1 MLSKKELAYFE
12 KKLLQLKEETIQMA
26 EANEPLSFED
36 YGELTS
42 YDNHF
47 ADTATQLEE
56 REKQRVL
63 HETANNLLQ
72 EVNEALDRIKTG
84 TYGVCVDTG
93 EPISYERL
101 KALPYAKRTVEAQKE
116 LEKENVNEAS
126 IPEDPSFLTPEDDV
140 RGDKRIQVVDEL
152 ISVHGNSSS

>member
-12 KKLLQLKEETIQMA
+12 KRLVQMKEETIQMA

-72 EVNEALDRIKTG
+72 EVNEALERIQTG

-126 IPEDPSFLTPEDDV
+126 LPEDPSFSTPEKDV

-152 ISVHGNSSS
+152 MNVHGNSSS

>member
-1 MLSKKELAYFE
+1 MLSKEEQMYF
-12 KKLLQLKEETIQMA
+12 KKRLLQLKQETIQMI
-26 EANEPLSFED
+26 EASEPLSFED

-56 REKQRVL
+56 REKQRGL
-63 HETANNLLQ
+63 HDTANNLLE
-72 EVNEALDRIKTG
+72 EVNEALERINKG

-93 EPISYERL
+93 ETISYERL

-116 LEKENVNEAS
+116 HEKVKLTS
-126 IPEDPSFLTPEDDV
+126 LPEDTSFLTPEEDV
-140 RGDKRIQVVDEL
+140 RGDKRIQTADEL

>member
-1 MLSKKELAYFE
+1 MLSKEELNYF
-12 KKLLQLKEETIQMA
+12 KKRLLQLKEETIQMV
-26 EANEPLSFED
+26 EASQPLSFED

-56 REKQRVL
+56 RERQKVL
-63 HETANNLLQ
+63 HDTANNLLQ
-72 EVNEALDRIKTG
+72 EVNDALERIKTG
-84 TYGVCVDTG
+84 SYGVCVDTG

-116 LEKENVNEAS
+116 LEKENVTS
-126 IPEDPSFLTPEDDV
+126 LPDDQSFLTPEDDV

>member
-1 MLSKKELAYFE
+1 MLSKEELSYFKER
-12 KKLLQLKEETIQMA
+12 LLRMKEEVSQMA
-26 EANEPLSFED
+26 ENNQPLFFED

-47 ADTATQLEE
+47 ADSATQLEE
-56 REKQRVL
+56 REKQKVL
-63 HETANNLLQ
+63 IDTANNLLE
-72 EVNEALDRIKTG
+72 EVNEALERIDNG

-93 EPISYERL
+93 KDIPFERL

-116 LEKENVNEAS
+116 LENEEIDSLPAVQ
-126 IPEDPSFLTPEDDV
+126 SFATPEEDV
-140 RGDKRIQVVDEL
+140 RGDKKIQTVDEL

>member
-1 MLSKKELAYFE
+1 MLSKEELSYFK
-12 KKLLQLKEETIQMA
+12 KKLVQLKEETIQMV

-56 REKQRVL
+56 RERQKVL
-63 HETANNLLQ
+63 HDTANGLLD
-72 EVNEALDRIKTG
+72 EVNEALERIKTG
-84 TYGVCVDTG
+84 TYGICVDTG
-93 EPISYERL
+93 APIPYERL

-116 LEKENVNEAS
+116 QEKEKKDS
-126 IPEDPSFLTPEDDV
+126 LPEDQSFATPEEDV
-140 RGDKRIQVVDEL
+140 RGDKRIQTVDEL
-152 ISVHGNSSS
+152 IGVHGNSSS

>member
-1 MLSKKELAYFE
+1 MLSKEELAYF
-12 KKLLQLKEETIQMA
+12 KKRLLQMKEETIQMV
-26 EANEPLSFED
+26 EASQPLSFED

-63 HETANNLLQ
+63 HETANNLLE
-72 EVNEALDRIKTG
+72 EVNEALERIKTG

-93 EPISYERL
+93 KTIPYERL

-116 LEKENVNEAS
+116 LEKENVIS
-126 IPEDPSFLTPEDDV
+126 LPEDQSFLTPVEDE